1 MNQSDF
7 IVKIK
12 KEKLEG
18 SFKEYNIEDSKIRRK
33 LRIMVSLLIGSIN
46 DAERIGSEVPVTP
59 LAKIKQNI
67 KLFDS
72 EQIRFI
78 YNTGN
83 NKVVKIQ

>member
-1 MNQSDF
+1 MEQSDF
-7 IVKIK
+7 IIKIK
-12 KEKLEG
+12 KDELGKLFE
-18 SFKEYNIEDSKIRRK
+18 SYNVEDPKILRK

-46 DAERIGSEVPVTP
+46 DAERIGSEVPMTP